1 MRQWTIVLFFNLN
14 FYKIFRLRIR
24 ILLCRNVWITLSDVK
39 TNNNSDL
46 KTFVDKHTQN
56 RTNKQL
62 QMIKITFQIQLQ
74 IERLRRKNRKL
85 EEEHQDMTMRLNE
98 TTTANMTTNIQEVNI
113 VTNY

>member
-1 MRQWTIVLFFNLN
+1 
-14 FYKIFRLRIR
+14 
-24 ILLCRNVWITLSDVK
+24 
-39 TNNNSDL
+39 
-46 KTFVDKHTQN
+46 
-56 RTNKQL
+56 
-62 QMIKITFQIQLQ
+62 MIKNTFQIQLQ